1 MGKLAFIVKQDGE
14 NLTAGDMAALD
25 AADIELDG
33 WLGSEDVVDSRSFS
47 YALRYFLL
55 FLEIN
60 GTDFEKDRD
69 PPIESKPKLMRQMY
83 ESLRKLDDA
92 IRIAASF
99 GCISDDVVDIAR
111 RLQADYDQ
119 VESDIHRL
127 SKLFEVC
134 VERNLD
140 ILIE

>member
-14 NLTAGDMAALD
+14 DLTSEDTAALD

-33 WLGSEDVVDSRSFS
+33 WLGCEDVEGSRSFS
-47 YALRYFLL
+47 YTLRYFLL

-60 GTDFEKDRD
+60 GTGFEKGRD
-69 PPIESKPKLMRQMY
+69 PPRESKSNVVRQMY

-92 IRIAASF
+92 IRIAVSS
-99 GCISDDVVDIAR
+99 GCISDDVVDITR
-111 RLQADYDQ
+111 HLQADYDEL
-119 VESDIHRL
+119 ESDIHNLR
-127 SKLFEVC
+127 KLFEVC
-134 VERNLD
+134 VERHLD

>member
-1 MGKLAFIVKQDGE
+1 MGKLGFIVKQDGE

-33 WLGSEDVVDSRSFS
+33 WLGSEDVEGSRSFS
-47 YALRYFLL
+47 YTLRYSLL

-60 GTDFEKDRD
+60 GTDLEKDRD
-69 PPIESKPKLMRQMY
+69 SPGESKSNVVRQMY

-92 IRIAASF
+92 IRIAASS
-99 GCISDDVVDIAR
+99 GCISDDVVDITR

-119 VESDIHRL
+119 AESDIHNL
-127 SKLFEVC
+127 CKLFEVC